1 MAISFDNCTGGF
13 GLARNILRDV
23 LPVRMPEKS
32 DFKLYMMQCPT
43 ARLETLGRGHRGV
56 QRAVNW
62 SKRVPLM
69 AVGSALP
76 FCPMREKAAASAM
89 R

>member
-1 MAISFDNCTGGF
+1 MVLGWPETF
-13 GLARNILRDV
+13 ILRDL
-23 LPVRMPEKS
+23 LPIRMAEKS

-43 ARLETLGRGHRGV
+43 AMLEALCHGHRGV
-56 QRAVNW
+56 QRAVNG